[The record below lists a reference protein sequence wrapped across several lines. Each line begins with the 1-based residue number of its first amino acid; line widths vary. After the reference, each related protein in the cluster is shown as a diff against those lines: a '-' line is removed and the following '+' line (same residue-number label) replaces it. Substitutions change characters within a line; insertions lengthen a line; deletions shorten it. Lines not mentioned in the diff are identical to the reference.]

1 MKLYLTDYIATHPD
15 WEEELA
21 SYPYYL
27 KISRDGRYI
36 LFMYQLVPEK
46 SDFSLPLVR
55 ECRGIIL
62 EDKTYKPVCIPFFK
76 FFNYGEPEAAVIDW
90 PRATV
95 TQKIDGSLIK
105 LWHGSDGWHL
115 STNKTINAFNAEVNS
130 VNYKSFGDVFMD
142 AIAKYYS
149 SIEVSNILNGLDQ
162 NLTYMF
168 ELTSQDTQVVVP
180 YDLDVYFL
188 GYRDNITGRECWGG
202 HSILF
207 NRLPRPKTYSLSS
220 LQDVINAAAQLP
232 YEEEGYVVFDEYFN
246 RIKIKSPEYIK
257 AHYLRNNNKMT
268 WRRLIEVVMAGEE
281 SEFLTYCADQEYN
294 IHQVKKWMI
303 ELKYHCFVAQYN
315 VEKLC
320 GKWLENIP
328 KKDLAEVV
336 NSMFEK
342 RAYIRSYLFKAH
354 DNPAM
359 TWEEFTAN
367 WSASDWLKNFKVEE
381 CIT

>member
-1 MKLYLTDYIATHPD
+1 MKLCLTDYIATHPD
-15 WEEELA
+15 WEKELT
-21 SYPYYL
+21 SYPYHL

-130 VNYKSFGDVFMD
+130 INYKSFGDVFMD
-142 AIAKYYS
+142 AVSKYYPFEFKS
-149 SIEVSNILNGLDQ
+149 MLDRLNTD
-162 NLTYMF
+162 LTYMF
-168 ELTSQDTQVVVP
+168 ELTSPDTQVVVP

-188 GYRDNITGRECWGG
+188 GYRDNVTGRECWGG

-207 NRLPRPKTYSLSS
+207 NKLLRPKTYNLSS
-220 LQDVINAAAQLP
+220 LQDVIDAAAQLP

-268 WRRLIEVVMAGEE
+268 WKRLIEVVAAGEE
-281 SEFLTYCADQEYN
+281 DEFLTYCPEQEYN
-294 IHQVKKWMI
+294 ILQIKKWKI
-303 ELKYHCFVAQYN
+303 ELKYHCFVAQHN
-315 VEKLC
+315 VETLC

-328 KKDLAEVV
+328 KKELAEIV

-342 RAYIRSYLFKAH
+342 RAYIRNYLFKAH

-359 TWEEFTAN
+359 TWEEFTVN
-367 WSASDWLKNFKVEE
+367 WSANDWLKNFKVEE